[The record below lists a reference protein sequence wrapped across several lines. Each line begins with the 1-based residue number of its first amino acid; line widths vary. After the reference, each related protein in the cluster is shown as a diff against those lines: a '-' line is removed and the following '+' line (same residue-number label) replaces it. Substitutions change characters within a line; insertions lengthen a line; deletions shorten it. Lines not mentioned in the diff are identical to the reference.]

1 MLNEAI
7 CKHKIKIVIDKG
19 DDRTESIIAWLSRI
33 EKSGCT
39 ITEFFEKYNVPF
51 SRSQY
56 YLYKNRLKED
66 GESGIRDKRSQGG
79 NRKLT
84 GESEAFIAGCV
95 ESNSDISL
103 QWIWETEGPRRE
115 GCTTTRPC
123 SKDDQQIDRGSQETI
138 GRYRSS

>member
-7 CKHKIKIVIDKG
+7 CNQKINLDVDKD
-19 DDRTESIIAWLSRI
+19 DDRTKNIIAWLSRI

-39 ITEFFEKYNVPF
+39 ITEFFDKYNVPF

-56 YLYKNRLKED
+56 YLYKSRLKD
-66 GESGIRDKRSQGG
+66 FGESGLRDKRGEGG

-84 GESEAFIAGCV
+84 GESEAFVAGCV

-103 QWIWETEGPRRE
+103 QWIQAALRG
-115 GCTTTRPC
+115 
-123 SKDDQQIDRGSQETI
+123 QQLITSQL
-138 GRYRSS
+138 YV